1 MQIDR
6 GLLELCDCLFPLLLS
21 YKVSSF
27 MAFIDSFLSVPYCMR
42 EKIKENVGFEDV
54 DPSPFKTNVYILEYL
69 RTKKVYAVS
78 VSKSMRKN
86 ILLK

>member
-1 MQIDR
+1 
-6 GLLELCDCLFPLLLS
+6 
-21 YKVSSF
+21 
-27 MAFIDSFLSVPYCMR
+27 MR

-78 VSKSMRKN
+78 VSKSMWKN